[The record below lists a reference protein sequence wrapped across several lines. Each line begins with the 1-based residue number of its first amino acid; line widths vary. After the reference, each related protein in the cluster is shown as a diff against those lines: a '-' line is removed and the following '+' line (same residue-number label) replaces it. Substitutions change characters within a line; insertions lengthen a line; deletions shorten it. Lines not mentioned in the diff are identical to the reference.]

1 MIFKSVTKVFFW
13 KFVKKFLSRCE
24 FLRKTVTFVELY
36 FVQSHQ
42 MADPG
47 EFIAVS
53 STGLDSL
60 SKIQEFREIVI
71 AFLKYP
77 QVSVANLLMKE
88 LNLCAH
94 DHSFVPPW

>member
-1 MIFKSVTKVFFW
+1 
-13 KFVKKFLSRCE
+13 
-24 FLRKTVTFVELY
+24 
-36 FVQSHQ
+36 

-47 EFIAVS
+47 EFLTIS
-53 STGLDSL
+53 SAFCDSL
-60 SKIQEFREIVI
+60 SKIQESREVAI

-77 QVSVANLLMKE
+77 QFPLVHLLMKE

>member
-1 MIFKSVTKVFFW
+1 
-13 KFVKKFLSRCE
+13 
-24 FLRKTVTFVELY
+24 
-36 FVQSHQ
+36 

-47 EFIAVS
+47 EALVIAAS
-53 STGLDSL
+53 PSDSL
-60 SKIQEFREIVI
+60 LKNQGSKEVAV

-77 QVSVANLLMKE
+77 QFPVVQMLMKE

>member
-1 MIFKSVTKVFFW
+1 
-13 KFVKKFLSRCE
+13 
-24 FLRKTVTFVELY
+24 
-36 FVQSHQ
+36 

-47 EFIAVS
+47 EYIANSAANSDS
-53 STGLDSL
+53 SSRV
-60 SKIQEFREIVI
+60 QESREIAS

-77 QVSVANLLMKE
+77 QFPVVHLLMKE